1 MAYNPKEF
9 IKIAIPKNYFQVH
22 VKEAHSVVKPQSNKE
37 DEENGTNGNFHQEPI
52 PKKQIYSCRSC
63 ERKFQDH
70 QEFIHHQ
77 QFEHFECDNCYKYFS
92 MVSRTFFKSTFAN
105 NKKVWI

>member
-1 MAYNPKEF
+1 M
-9 IKIAIPKNYFQVH
+9 
-22 VKEAHSVVKPQSNKE
+22 KEAHSVVKPQSNKE
-37 DEENGTNGNFHQEPI
+37 DEENGSNGNFQESI

-70 QEFIHHQ
+70 QEFVHHQ

-92 MVSRTFFKSTFAN
+92 MVSLAYLFLSFC
-105 NKKVWI
+105 KKNDLNLLQRKPQTNL

>member
-9 IKIAIPKNYFQVH
+9 IKIAFFKKKYFQVH

-70 QEFIHHQ
+70 QEFVHHQ

-92 MVSRTFFKSTFAN
+92 MVSRTFFKSSFAN
-105 NKKVWI
+105 NKKV

>member
-1 MAYNPKEF
+1 M
-9 IKIAIPKNYFQVH
+9 
-22 VKEAHSVVKPQSNKE
+22 KEAHSVVKPQSNKE
-37 DEENGTNGNFHQEPI
+37 DEENGSNGNFQESI

-70 QEFIHHQ
+70 QEFVHHQ

-92 MVSRTFFKSTFAN
+92 MVSFAYFC
-105 NKKVWI
+105 KKMVCICCKKTQVNL

>member
-9 IKIAIPKNYFQVH
+9 IKIAILKNYFQVH

-70 QEFIHHQ
+70 QEFVHHQ

-92 MVSRTFFKSTFAN
+92 MVSRTFFKSSFAN